1 MKFQM
6 LLHTALQSL
15 WNNKRR
21 TLLTMLGIV
30 IGIAS
35 VIAIIS
41 IGKGFQRE
49 TVSNLTSSESD
60 KMSVV
65 AYFIPDN
72 MNMQSSRM
80 EPFSPRNIADI
91 KRIEGVDGVSTEQS
105 SQSYYTVTVQA
116 GNDTFSTAADLLDG
130 TESPTELVAGNH
142 IDRADNAGKKKVVI
156 IRQDIAEKMYG
167 SAENAIGKG
176 IDINGVKFYI
186 KGVAPPLKP
195 QIISFSL
202 GFEKEIMLPKSAY
215 QFYFEKNKKEAVT
228 ELTVFVKT
236 DYSVKAVSDDLI
248 EYLDKNG
255 NNRQIGT
262 YGVLDMSQMMQAI
275 GNVINSLTYFIS
287 AIAGISLLIAGV
299 GVMNMM
305 YISVSERTK
314 EIGIRRAMGAT
325 KESIQMQFLLE
336 GILVTFSGGI
346 IGYLFGILVATL
358 ISKLLPFGIYIDI
371 PTILMT
377 VVVSLLIGVVFSVM
391 PAKAAAKKDVIDIL
405 R

>member
-1 MKFQM
+1 M
-6 LLHTALQSL
+6 LLRAALQSL

-21 TLLTMLGIV
+21 TILTMLGIV

-49 TVSNLTSSESD
+49 TVSSLTSSESD
-60 KMSVV
+60 KMSVA

-72 MNMQSSRM
+72 MNQSNRS
-80 EPFSPRNIADI
+80 EAFSPKNLADI
-91 KRIEGVDGVSTEQS
+91 KRIDGVDSVSTQQS
-105 SQSYYTVTVQA
+105 TQTYYTVNIKVDDA
-116 GNDTFSTAADLLDG
+116 VISSTADLLDG
-130 TESPTELVAGNH
+130 SEQQKILVAGSD

-156 IRQDIAEKMYG
+156 IRQNTAEKMYG
-167 SAENAIGKG
+167 SAQNAIGKG
-176 IDINGVKFYI
+176 IDVNGIKFYI
-186 KGVAPPLKP
+186 KGVVPASSM
-195 QIISFSL
+195 QMISFNMN
-202 GFEKEIMLPKSAY
+202 FEKDVLIPKATY
-215 QFYFEKNKKEAVT
+215 QQYFEKNKKQALT
-228 ELTVFVKT
+228 EITVFVKPN
-236 DYSVKAVSDDLI
+236 YSVKAVSDDLV
-248 EYLDKNG
+248 EYLNKNG
-255 NNRQIGT
+255 NSRQMGT

-275 GNVINSLTYFIS
+275 GSVINGLTYFIS

-325 KESIQMQFLLE
+325 KGSIQSQFLLE
-336 GILVTFSGGI
+336 GVLVTFSGGM
-346 IGYLFGILVATL
+346 IGYLFGILVASL
-358 ISKLLPFGIYIDI
+358 IAKLLPFGIYIDI
-371 PTILMT
+371 PTTIMT
-377 VVVSLLIGVVFSVM
+377 IVVSILIGVVFSVM

>member
-1 MKFQM
+1 M
-6 LLHTALQSL
+6 
-15 WNNKRR
+15 
-21 TLLTMLGIV
+21 
-30 IGIAS
+30 
-35 VIAIIS
+35 
-41 IGKGFQRE
+41 
-49 TVSNLTSSESD
+49 
-60 KMSVV
+60 
-65 AYFIPDN
+65 
-72 MNMQSSRM
+72 
-80 EPFSPRNIADI
+80 
-91 KRIEGVDGVSTEQS
+91 
-105 SQSYYTVTVQA
+105 
-116 GNDTFSTAADLLDG
+116 
-130 TESPTELVAGNH
+130 
-142 IDRADNAGKKKVVI
+142 VI

-377 VVVSLLIGVVFSVM
+377 VVVSILIGVVFSVM